1 MLEKIYNK
9 VMSAGVS
16 SIVCG
21 IITIAVGVSTGVV
34 MIVSGAKLLAAKKD
48 MNL

>member
-1 MLEKIYNK
+1 MLEKIYHK

-21 IITIAVGVSTGVV
+21 IISIAVGVSTGVIL
-34 MIVSGAKLLAAKKD
+34 IVSGAKLLASKKD
-48 MNL
+48 MEI